1 MALAHTAIIATKGFQ
16 LMVTN
21 SGSSRVPRLLAIV
34 LVLAVSLVF
43 SALPAHADGGAPNL
57 AYVAGTAQGISTID
71 IGQQKVTGTISVAGD
86 PHSVMLSPDGRFL
99 YVAQPALGRVTM
111 LAARTGA
118 SICSANLPGQ
128 PALLAFDPT
137 PNANMLYAAG
147 NGAASVS
154 AIDPANCTIKH
165 TFQTGSPV
173 YGLAVVALSSGAAG
187 NNSNQI
193 WVTNTAGVTIFDAT
207 GKQLVTIPVQGGP
220 QYLSIPQGTMAY
232 VTTRQGGIDAIDI
245 GSHKV
250 FQLILISGG
259 KYGPMDYDAITGDV
273 YVPDQQHNQLIVLTP
288 LSSGSNPLPPEPN
301 HIYNL
306 GVAPESVAI
315 TSDGQ
320 LGFVALRGGNVA
332 MIDVPG
338 KQIVNT
344 IFVGGNPHFII
355 TGLYPPVVGTTPQ
368 QAATWSTVISILAYV
383 FVIALFI
390 VPILI
395 FRRYSRADPNNNKE
409 KTHV

>member
-1 MALAHTAIIATKGFQ
+1 MA
-16 LMVTN
+16 
-21 SGSSRVPRLLAIV
+21 RLLAIV
-34 LVLAVSLVF
+34 LVLAIWLAF
-43 SALPAHADGGAPNL
+43 SALPARADGGAPNL

-118 SICSANLPGQ
+118 TICSANLPGQ

-137 PNANMLYAAG
+137 PNANILYAAG

-154 AIDPANCTIKH
+154 AIDPVNCTIKH

-173 YGLAVVALSSGAAG
+173 YGLAVAAISTG
-187 NNSNQI
+187 QPGSSNQI
-193 WVTNTAGVTIFDAT
+193 WVANTTAVTIFDTT
-207 GKQLVTIPVQGGP
+207 GKQLATIPIPGGP
-220 QYLSIPQGTMAY
+220 QYLTIPQGTMAY
-232 VTTRQGGIDAIDI
+232 ATTRQGGVYALDI

-250 FQLILISGG
+250 FPLISGG

-273 YVPDQQHNQLIVLTP
+273 YVPDQQHNQLVVLTP
-288 LSSGSNPLPPEPN
+288 LSSGGNPLPPEPN
-301 HIYNL
+301 HTYKL

-320 LGFVALRGGNVA
+320 LGFVALQGGNVA

-338 KQIVNT
+338 KQVVNT

-355 TGLYPPVVGTTPQ
+355 TGLYPPIVGTTPQ
-368 QAATWSTVISILAYV
+368 QAATWGTVINILAYV
-383 FVIALFI
+383 FVAALFI

-395 FRRYSRADPNNNKE
+395 FRRYSRANAQSKKE
-409 KTHV
+409 KTPV